1 MLSIR
6 KSICCQWAS
15 WRTEQC
21 SDAVFKKEVKRWMS
35 RNFHKSKKSPYL
47 SLYFAWASSGWRFLP
62 RKVYLR

>member
-15 WRTEQC
+15 WQTEQC

-35 RNFHKSKKSPYL
+35 RNFHKNKKSPYL
-47 SLYFAWASSGWRFLP
+47 SLYFAWASSG
-62 RKVYLR
+62 

>member
-15 WRTEQC
+15 WQAGKLASWQTEQC

-47 SLYFAWASSGWRFLP
+47 SLYFAWASSG
-62 RKVYLR
+62 